1 MVRYG
6 AVVVEAWIWHRSK
19 PSRIKAEDSG
29 EMIDTSPTSRG
40 GATAYLSSGRW
51 WRVWHHHMHRAH
63 SAEARLVL
71 QGVGVGVSSAVA
83 VTITAIVT
91 KDRL

>member
-19 PSRIKAEDSG
+19 PSRIKAEDSS

-51 WRVWHHHMHRAH
+51 WRVWHHHMHRTHGAK
-63 SAEARLVL
+63 AGLVL
-71 QGVGVGVSSAVA
+71 QGVGIGIHVDVA
-83 VTITAIVT
+83 VTLAATITMN
-91 KDRL
+91 